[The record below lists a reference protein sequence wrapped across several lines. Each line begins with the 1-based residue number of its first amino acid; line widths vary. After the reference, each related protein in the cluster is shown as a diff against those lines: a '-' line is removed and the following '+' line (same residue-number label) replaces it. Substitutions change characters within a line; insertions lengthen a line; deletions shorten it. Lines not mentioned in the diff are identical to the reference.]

1 MAVRFYDEALLKKL
15 QKWTAGT
22 EIQITGINE
31 TRRLFETVLDKQD
44 DRPIKLPLIALSRN
58 GGYTIQEKYKQPRS
72 YNASTLILTAD
83 SGAKLNAI
91 PIGIT
96 YQIDIYARY
105 LAEADEYARNIVF
118 NIINYPKLQIEIP
131 YEDSGL
137 FHDANIRLVSDVED
151 NSDIPERLIS
161 GQFTRFT
168 IGIDID
174 DAYLFDVRVKDNL
187 SIVEGQLWATTI
199 VDNKEH
205 IDKELIFE
213 MQEIKNNRRIL

>member
-1 MAVRFYDEALLKKL
+1 MAVRFYDEALLKKF
-15 QKWTAGT
+15 QKWTADT
-22 EIQITGINE
+22 QVQLTGVNE
-31 TRRLFETVLDKQD
+31 TRKLFEVVADKNND
-44 DRPIKLPLIALSRN
+44 KPIQLPLIALSRN

-72 YNASTLILTAD
+72 YNSNEFIRMQDAN
-83 SGAKLNAI
+83 SGALLNAI
-91 PIGIT
+91 PIGIS
-96 YQIDIYARY
+96 YQIDIYARH

-118 NIINYPKLQIEIP
+118 NIINYPKLNIEIP

-137 FHDANIRLVSDVED
+137 THDANIRLITDVED

-187 SIVEGQLWATTI
+187 SIVEGQLHI
-199 VDNKEH
+199 VQPDRV
-205 IDKELIFE
+205 DKELIFK
-213 MQEIKNNRRIL
+213 I

>member
-1 MAVRFYDEALLKKL
+1 MAVRFYDEALLKKF
-15 QKWTAGT
+15 QKWTADT
-22 EIQITGINE
+22 QVQLTGINE
-31 TRRLFETVLDKQD
+31 TRRLFEVVADKQND
-44 DRPIKLPLIALSRN
+44 KPIQLPLIALSRN

-72 YNASTLILTAD
+72 YSSNEFIRMQDVA
-83 SGAKLNAI
+83 SGALLNAI
-91 PIGIT
+91 PIGIS
-96 YQIDIYARY
+96 YQIDIYARH

-118 NIINYPKLQIEIP
+118 NIINYPKLNIEIP

-137 FHDANIRLVSDVED
+137 THDANIRLITDVED

-187 SIVEGQLWATTI
+187 SIVEGQLH
-199 VDNKEH
+199 VVQPDRV
-205 IDKELIFE
+205 DKEMIFK
-213 MQEIKNNRRIL
+213 I

>member
-1 MAVRFYDEALLKKL
+1 MAVRFYDEALLKKF
-15 QKWTAGT
+15 QKWTADT
-22 EIQITGINE
+22 QVHLTGINE
-31 TRRLFETVLDKQD
+31 TRRLFEVVADTNN
-44 DRPIKLPLIALSRN
+44 DRPIQFPLIALSRN

-72 YNASTLILTAD
+72 YNGSALVVTTD

-91 PIGIT
+91 PIGIS
-96 YQIDIYARY
+96 YQIDIYTRE

-118 NIINYPKLQIEIP
+118 NIINYPKLNIEIP

-137 FHDANIRLVSDVED
+137 THDANIRLITDVED

-187 SIVEGQLWATTI
+187 SIVEGQLHI
-199 VDNKEH
+199 VQPDRV
-205 IDKELIFE
+205 DKELIF
-213 MQEIKNNRRIL
+213 

>member
-1 MAVRFYDEALLKKL
+1 MAVRFYDEALLKKF
-15 QKWTAGT
+15 QKWTADT
-22 EIQITGINE
+22 QVHLTGINE
-31 TRRLFETVLDKQD
+31 TKRLFEVVADTNN
-44 DRPIKLPLIALSRN
+44 DRPIQFPLIALSRN

-72 YNASTLILTAD
+72 YNGSALVVTTD

-91 PIGIT
+91 PIGIS
-96 YQIDIYARY
+96 YQIDIYTRE

-118 NIINYPKLQIEIP
+118 NIINYPKLNIEIP

-137 FHDANIRLVSDVED
+137 THDANIRLITDVED

-187 SIVEGQLWATTI
+187 RI
-199 VDNKEH
+199 VDVATSSPIPDMPEKLEH
-205 IDKELIFE
+205 QVVDDNSLSIDF
-213 MQEIKNNRRIL
+213 

>member
-1 MAVRFYDEALLKKL
+1 MAVRFYDEALLKKF
-15 QKWTAGT
+15 QKWTADT
-22 EIQITGINE
+22 QVQLTGINE
-31 TRRLFETVLDKQD
+31 TRRLFEVVADKTND
-44 DRPIKLPLIALSRN
+44 KPIQLPLIALSRN

-72 YNASTLILTAD
+72 YNGSALVVTTD

-91 PIGIT
+91 PIGIS
-96 YQIDIYARY
+96 YQIDIYARH

-118 NIINYPKLQIEIP
+118 NIINYPKLNIEIP

-137 FHDANIRLVSDVED
+137 THDANIRLVTDVED

-187 SIVEGQLWATTI
+187 SIVEGQLHI
-199 VDNKEH
+199 VQPDRV
-205 IDKELIFE
+205 DKELIF
-213 MQEIKNNRRIL
+213 